1 MPKVNHNTLRHLIKR
16 HIETGTSLMVRGEPG
31 VGKTEMIFQVA
42 AEEAKRLDRKLV
54 VWNELTTADKE
65 SFYYDIDKRKA
76 TYFLSVVDL
85 LSKLPEDISGL
96 PKSKE
101 DFIQWL
107 PDLQFWMLSQPEVH
121 GIAFFDELLQAQQA
135 IQKPV
140 AGAFLNKLM
149 GTLKLSDNVNV
160 FAASNRKEDKCGI
173 IEMLEH
179 LKNRM
184 GHVELL
190 TPTAKEWAE
199 NWAAPNDIDPRIISF
214 VMFKPDHLYQHLD
227 MRKSDSFPTPRSWAM
242 LSKFTKSIKSET
254 EADINELELMAQVR
268 IGDGTGSLFSS
279 FIKLRNRI
287 DCEDIIAHPEKVE
300 KLPLDLKL
308 AFCSWA
314 VENLGRKGYLAK
326 VLKVVQFLRKDD
338 LALLVMSMTKS
349 KCGKAPLRVEMEKK
363 ENEHLFDLYKFLE
376 GT

>member
-1 MPKVNHNTLRHLIKR
+1 MPKVNHNKLRHLIKR

-31 VGKTEMIFQVA
+31 IGKTEAINQVA
-42 AEEAKRLDRKLV
+42 YDEAKRLNLTPV
-54 VWNELTTADKE
+54 LWNELSTREME
-65 SFYYDIDKRKA
+65 SFYYDKEKRDKS
-76 TYFLSVVDL
+76 YFLSIIDL

-101 DFIQWL
+101 DFIQWQ
-107 PDLQFWMLSQPEVH
+107 PDLQFWVLSQPGVH

-140 AGAFLNKLM
+140 ASAFLNKMM
-149 GTLKLSDNVNV
+149 GSLKLSDNVNV

-184 GHVELL
+184 GHVELM
-190 TPTAKEWAE
+190 TPTAKEWCE
-199 NWAAPNDIDPRIISF
+199 NWAAPHGIDPRIISF

-227 MRKSDSFPTPRSWAM
+227 MRKSDSFPTPRSWAL
-242 LSKFTKSIKSET
+242 LSKFTTTIKSD
-254 EADINELELMAQVR
+254 DIDELELMSQVR
-268 IGDGTGSLFSS
+268 IGDGAGAMFAA
-279 FIKLRNRI
+279 FIKLREKI

-314 VENLGRKGYLAK
+314 VENLDRKGYLPK
-326 VLKVVQFLRKDD
+326 VLKVVQYLRKDD

-349 KCGKAPLRVEMEKK
+349 KCGKASLRVEMDKPEF
-363 ENEHLFDLYKFLE
+363 EHLFDLYKYLKE
-376 GT
+376 D